1 MRSNNFKRNR
11 NRNQNRRN
19 GNGSSSKSTN
29 IDSSGPDVRVRGSAI
44 QVNEKYIALANDA
57 SMSGDRI
64 KAESLF
70 QYADHYYRVYMLA
83 NGGIDPRKN
92 SADENITVSSDDLSD
107 TEKNE
112 DKKEAIEIVEEKQT
126 SSLEENL
133 VSSANWFWKYY
144 KFSKLVKH
152 LFYNH
157 LNHK

>member
-57 SMSGDRI
+57 AMRGDRI

-83 NGGIDPRKN
+83 NGGIDPRKTSN
-92 SADENITVSSDDLSD
+92 EDNKITDENNRIGSDNLTKTATNKDLKD
-107 TEKNE
+107 EIELVE
-112 DKKEAIEIVEEKQT
+112 DKEAVSI
-126 SSLEENL
+126 EENL
-133 VSSANWFWKYY
+133 VTPAN
-144 KFSKLVKH
+144 
-152 LFYNH
+152 
-157 LNHK
+157 

>member
-1 MRSNNFKRNR
+1 MRSNNYKRNR

-92 SADENITVSSDDLSD
+92 TVDEKITLSSNDLS
-107 TEKNE
+107 EKKV

-126 SSLEENL
+126 ASLEENL
-133 VSSANWFWKYY
+133 VSSAN
-144 KFSKLVKH
+144 
-152 LFYNH
+152 
-157 LNHK
+157 

>member
-1 MRSNNFKRNR
+1 
-11 NRNQNRRN
+11 
-19 GNGSSSKSTN
+19 
-29 IDSSGPDVRVRGSAI
+29 
-44 QVNEKYIALANDA
+44 
-57 SMSGDRI
+57 MSGDRI

-92 SADENITVSSDDLSD
+92 SADDNFTVSSDDLSD

-133 VSSANWFWKYY
+133 VSSAN
-144 KFSKLVKH
+144 
-152 LFYNH
+152 
-157 LNHK
+157 

>member
-1 MRSNNFKRNR
+1 MRSNNYKRNR

-19 GNGSSSKSTN
+19 GNGSSPKSTN

-44 QVNEKYIALANDA
+44 QINEKYIALANDA

-92 SADENITVSSDDLSD
+92 SVDENITVSSNDLSEKD
-107 TEKNE
+107 TNDE
-112 DKKEAIEIVEEKQT
+112 KKEEIEIVEERQT
-126 SSLEENL
+126 ENLEENL
-133 VSSANWFWKYY
+133 VT
-144 KFSKLVKH
+144 
-152 LFYNH
+152 
-157 LNHK
+157 

>member
-1 MRSNNFKRNR
+1 MRSNNYKRNR

-92 SADENITVSSDDLSD
+92 PADENITVSSNDLSE
-107 TEKNE
+107 TEKND
-112 DKKEAIEIVEEKQT
+112 DKKEEIEIVDEKQT
-126 SSLEENL
+126 ASLEENL
-133 VSSANWFWKYY
+133 VTSAN
-144 KFSKLVKH
+144 
-152 LFYNH
+152 
-157 LNHK
+157 